1 MSLIHQKLLRLSSN
15 VENRGSGN
23 QAMNLLNNDCQR
35 LENAYRY
42 LHFVWASPML
52 VILCFIFVSLLLGI
66 LPVLGGVA
74 VYAVLLPLSIL
85 IGKRLQTL
93 RKKVICITDE
103 RVEVSTEMLATVETI
118 KLYSLETFFL
128 DKIIGVREKEM
139 QLQKA
144 YSLLKSIHN
153 FINSVIVPSTIAI
166 SFLIYTSLQLQL
178 DASKAFITISFLN
191 VLKIPFTQLNNVI
204 TSIIEGFISLKRI
217 QHFLQSQE
225 KLPPTN
231 NPTSSHLSSS
241 HLSSSHLSSSHLSSS
256 HPSPSHLSPSVYIRL
271 QNSSFSWN
279 PSSVSDLESQVVSA
293 ENEKNVSFQRNAK
306 KILLSSS
313 IEERRGERI
322 EKVRLEE
329 GEVVGINQPS
339 QKTRKKQTAEM
350 IEMTTNRATLRDI
363 NFYAKGNEL
372 ICVVGRVGSGKVSFF
387 KLFSNVDILNF
398 NKNERVLFL
407 RVYLE
412 RFLPFPLESALSTW
426 KVQ

>member
-1 MSLIHQKLLRLSSN
+1 M
-15 VENRGSGN
+15 
-23 QAMNLLNNDCQR
+23 
-35 LENAYRY
+35 
-42 LHFVWASPML
+42 
-52 VILCFIFVSLLLGI
+52 
-66 LPVLGGVA
+66 
-74 VYAVLLPLSIL
+74 
-85 IGKRLQTL
+85 
-93 RKKVICITDE
+93 
-103 RVEVSTEMLATVETI
+103 
-118 KLYSLETFFL
+118 
-128 DKIIGVREKEM
+128 
-139 QLQKA
+139 
-144 YSLLKSIHN
+144 
-153 FINSVIVPSTIAI
+153 
-166 SFLIYTSLQLQL
+166 
-178 DASKAFITISFLN
+178 
-191 VLKIPFTQLNNVI
+191 
-204 TSIIEGFISLKRI
+204 
-217 QHFLQSQE
+217 
-225 KLPPTN
+225 
-231 NPTSSHLSSS
+231 
-241 HLSSSHLSSSHLSSS
+241 
-256 HPSPSHLSPSVYIRL
+256 
-271 QNSSFSWN
+271 
-279 PSSVSDLESQVVSA
+279 SDLESQVVSA